1 LGVSFD
7 FKADLSAARA
17 GIDHQI
23 GEFMANQRNYLAAL
37 DSELA
42 PAALALESF
51 LLRSGKRFRPLLAYA
66 GLIAAKTQI
75 GARKESS
82 QGKEGAEEKSPNN
95 SGVISKAE
103 LKALTSLEFVHVAAL
118 IHDDVMDRSDT
129 RRGLPSI
136 HRLFESEHKQLNWG
150 GDGEQYGVA
159 SAILLGDLALIWASQ
174 NLHQCFS
181 GLSGKGEDGGFE
193 LAFAI
198 FDEMQVEVM
207 AGQFLDITEQVKLE
221 HSVERALKV
230 ATFKSSKYSVE
241 RPLQFGA
248 AIGGANQELLGKLSE
263 FGIPLGIAFQLR
275 DDLLGVF
282 GDEAETG
289 KPSGGDLI
297 EGKRT
302 ALIALS
308 LAGMSHQ
315 DATAFTACFG
325 RSDASRD
332 EIELMQALITASGG
346 IEGVE
351 ELITSHYQKSLAAL
365 DDDIF
370 SESALEILRELA
382 ARVVNRSA

>member
-1 LGVSFD
+1 
-7 FKADLSAARA
+7 
-17 GIDHQI
+17 
-23 GEFMANQRNYLAAL
+23 
-37 DSELA
+37 
-42 PAALALESF
+42 
-51 LLRSGKRFRPLLAYA
+51 
-66 GLIAAKTQI
+66 
-75 GARKESS
+75 
-82 QGKEGAEEKSPNN
+82 
-95 SGVISKAE
+95 
-103 LKALTSLEFVHVAAL
+103 
-118 IHDDVMDRSDT
+118 
-129 RRGLPSI
+129 LPSI

-150 GDGEQYGVA
+150 GDSEQYGVA

-315 DATAFTACFG
+315 DATAFSACFG

-365 DDDIF
+365 DDAIF